1 MENTKNAFVKT
12 LNSFKQTFPV
22 IVGVLLLLSIAISAI
37 PKAFY
42 STVFSG
48 NKFLDPLLGAV
59 LGSISGGNPITSY
72 VLGGELLNQGVS
84 LIAVAAF
91 ILTWVT
97 VGIIQLPAE
106 SLMLGR
112 RFAIARNVVSFFTAI
127 AVAVLT
133 VVTLSII
140 FEL

>member
-22 IVGVLLLLSIAISAI
+22 IVGVLLLLSIVISAI

-97 VGIIQLPAE
+97 VGVIQLPAE
-106 SLMLGR
+106 SLMLGK

-127 AVAVLT
+127 AVAILT
-133 VVTLSII
+133 VITLSIM
-140 FEL
+140 

>member
-1 MENTKNAFVKT
+1 MENMKNAFVKT

-22 IVGVLLLLSIAISAI
+22 IIGVLLLLSIVIAVI
-37 PKAFY
+37 PKTFY
-42 STVFSG
+42 SAVFSG
-48 NKFLDPLLGAV
+48 NKLADPLLGAV

-84 LIAVAAF
+84 LIAVTAF
-91 ILTWVT
+91 ILAWVT

-106 SLMLGR
+106 SLMLGK
-112 RFAIARNVVSFFTAI
+112 RFAIARNVVSFLTAI

-133 VVTLSII
+133 VITLSII
-140 FEL
+140 

>member
-91 ILTWVT
+91 ILAWVT
-97 VGIIQLPAE
+97 VGVIQLPAE
-106 SLMLGR
+106 SLMLGK
-112 RFAIARNVVSFFTAI
+112 RFAIARNAVSFLTAI
-127 AVAVLT
+127 AVAILT
-133 VVTLSII
+133 VITLSII
-140 FEL
+140 